1 MKRISVQ
8 GDIFHTMKI
17 VDILGEHHAKHET
30 ALDLTKI
37 ASLHCLQLSSLPH
50 FPMKFFVKNVHNNY
64 STY

>member
-30 ALDLTKI
+30 VLDLTKT
-37 ASLHCLQLSSLPH
+37 ASLHCLQLSSLSH
-50 FPMKFFVKNVHNNY
+50 FPMQIF
-64 STY
+64 